1 MRLCLRYAAGLGID
15 QCRCADGTSA
25 LVSSVEFSPETTL
38 LDLKRAVLG
47 GLRALGSTGSLAEES
62 SVGLALG
69 TSPLA
74 PPEGRTEAETS
85 LQSLGV
91 VQKDIVWVTSLPPDV
106 LQRVRGGASPG
117 LAAAFL
123 PSSVQRATGSDASV
137 VRVLVA
143 AAMASVG
150 FDQVGASSTVYRL
163 STMEGE
169 GGASV
174 GSASSLVS
182 VSVSVSSSVMA
193 SSCMLVGETRSSS
206 SSGSSTVAR
215 LVRFGGTSSLDE
227 RVSLYVG
234 VIDGFCVPLMQA
246 CCRALGVGCPLETL
260 ETLPRELVEMIV
272 ERLPGREAPACL
284 GLACKRLAAIVFDR
298 EGGVL
303 YRRVLE
309 GGCRRGPVALLGP
322 GAFRQGARQSSW
334 QGSRDPLGG
343 GMDRH
348 IIGGA
353 HDMIPGGGFGGFG
366 GLGGLA
372 PRGPTRSSQRWR
384 L

>member
-1 MRLCLRYAAGLGID
+1 M
-15 QCRCADGTSA
+15 
-25 LVSSVEFSPETTL
+25 VSSVEFSPETTL

-47 GLRALGSTGSLAEES
+47 GFGALGSTGSLAEES
-62 SVGLALG
+62 LVGLALG

-106 LQRVRGGASPG
+106 LQQVRGGASPG

-123 PSSVQRATGSDASV
+123 PASVQRATGSDASV

-193 SSCMLVGETRSSS
+193 SSCMLVGETRSTSS
-206 SSGSSTVAR
+206 TRSLGSLGSSTVAR

-322 GAFRQGARQSSW
+322 GAFRQGSR
-334 QGSRDPLGG
+334 QGSRAPLGG

-353 HDMIPGGGFGGFG
+353 HDMIPGGGFGKFG

>member
-47 GLRALGSTGSLAEES
+47 GFGALGSTGSLAEES
-62 SVGLALG
+62 LVGLALG

-123 PSSVQRATGSDASV
+123 PASVQRATGSDASV

-182 VSVSVSSSVMA
+182 VSVSSSVMA
-193 SSCMLVGETRSSS
+193 SSCMLVGETRSSGSSS

-322 GAFRQGARQSSW
+322 GAFRQGSR

-353 HDMIPGGGFGGFG
+353 HDMIPGGGFGS
-366 GLGGLA
+366 LA

>member
-47 GLRALGSTGSLAEES
+47 GFGALGSTGSLAEES
-62 SVGLALG
+62 LVGLALG

-123 PSSVQRATGSDASV
+123 PASVQRATGSDASV

-150 FDQVGASSTVYRL
+150 FDQVGASSTVYSCLLYTSPSPRDAHEPRMP
-163 STMEGE
+163 S
-169 GGASV
+169 
-174 GSASSLVS
+174 SA
-182 VSVSVSSSVMA
+182 
-193 SSCMLVGETRSSS
+193 
-206 SSGSSTVAR
+206 
-215 LVRFGGTSSLDE
+215 
-227 RVSLYVG
+227 
-234 VIDGFCVPLMQA
+234 
-246 CCRALGVGCPLETL
+246 
-260 ETLPRELVEMIV
+260 
-272 ERLPGREAPACL
+272 
-284 GLACKRLAAIVFDR
+284 
-298 EGGVL
+298 
-303 YRRVLE
+303 
-309 GGCRRGPVALLGP
+309 
-322 GAFRQGARQSSW
+322 
-334 QGSRDPLGG
+334 
-343 GMDRH
+343 
-348 IIGGA
+348 
-353 HDMIPGGGFGGFG
+353 
-366 GLGGLA
+366 
-372 PRGPTRSSQRWR
+372 
-384 L
+384 

>member
-47 GLRALGSTGSLAEES
+47 GLRALGSTGSLAEAS
-62 SVGLALG
+62 LVGLALG

-123 PSSVQRATGSDASV
+123 PVSVQRATGSDASV

-182 VSVSVSSSVMA
+182 VSVSTSVMA

-206 SSGSSTVAR
+206 SWTVAR

-322 GAFRQGARQSSW
+322 GAFRQGARQGSR